1 MSLAAGTTALMS
13 SCDLVKDFTYT
24 VNPNPLEM
32 HGDNVKF
39 TVVVNVPEKGLN
51 KKVKAEITPKLG
63 NTAIGTWV
71 LQGEKITGNGQTITF
86 KPGGSATFDLEIP
99 YRADMEATD
108 LKITGKIFKGTKEK
122 GDIPE
127 LKIAD
132 ATVITPLMVRKEFKV
147 LFEKDAI
154 VRETVKSTSATINY
168 DKAKSI
174 VKPNE
179 LKEYRKKWYS
189 KNKQYWKDYRS
200 KNIDK
205 QKEYSKNYYL
215 ENKNVIN
222 QYTNKWRQN
231 KTNNDPIFRLINS
244 CRSAVNRYLKNKKDN
259 TMDIIGCSPEFL
271 KEHLE
276 KQFKDGMSWDN
287 HTKYG
292 WHIDHIIPL
301 SSAKTEEEIYELC
314 YYTNLQPL
322 WAVDN
327 LRKKNYIEINKKIKK
342 IIC

>member
-1 MSLAAGTTALMS
+1 MMGKVCSK
-13 SCDLVKDFTYT
+13 CKIEKDICEFY
-24 VNPNPLEM
+24 
-32 HGDNVKF
+32 F
-39 TVVVNVPEKGLN
+39 
-51 KKVKAEITPKLG
+51 
-63 NTAIGTWV
+63 
-71 LQGEKITGNGQTITF
+71 
-86 KPGGSATFDLEIP
+86 
-99 YRADMEATD
+99 
-108 LKITGKIFKGTKEK
+108 
-122 GDIPE
+122 
-127 LKIAD
+127 
-132 ATVITPLMVRKEFKV
+132 RKERGVTESQCKKCR
-147 LFEKDAI
+147 LAKHKTYWEEKKIIDPD
-154 VRETVKSTSATINY
+154 Y
-168 DKAKSI
+168 DKKKREKRQQD
-174 VKPNE
+174 KPNE

-276 KQFKDGMSWDN
+276 KQFKGGMSWDN
-287 HTKYG
+287 HSKYG

-301 SSAKTEEEIYELC
+301 SSAKTEEEICELC
-314 YYTNLQPL
+314 HYTNLQPL

-327 LRKKNYIEINKKIKK
+327 LKKKNYIGINK
-342 IIC
+342 